1 MNLSRSWLYRSSVLV
16 STLLFVGCTD
26 SEVPT
31 RYEIRSSDRST
42 WFINE
47 TKERGVTF
55 EHLSGAAGK
64 FWLPEITG
72 GGIVLFDMDMD
83 DDLDLYFVQS
93 GSWEVSDRETST
105 NELYENDGNAQFT
118 LVKTPNPTAH
128 EGYGMGGTA
137 GDYDND
143 GDIDLYITNLGSN
156 KLLRNDGGGEF
167 VDVAQIAGVDYPGWG
182 TAATF
187 LDIDQD
193 YDLDLFLVNYLHWSP
208 ATFLDCFT
216 SNVQTYC
223 LPSHDNAAADQLFLN
238 NGDGSFTNITSEAGF
253 DAAFGNGLGV
263 VSADFNGD
271 GWIDIFVANDGMFN
285 QLWLNNGDLT
295 FSESAQAWNCAMDDH
310 AITKAGMGIAT
321 ADPDFDGDFDVL
333 VVNIQSQ
340 TDSFYRN
347 DGAYFSDRTSAV
359 GLGALS
365 RRHTRFGVVLND
377 FDNDGFLDLYE
388 ANGKV
393 YHEPEDQGPDV
404 FAEPNTLYK
413 GTPSSTFEPI
423 PRLGDE
429 TLSLTH
435 TSRGVASGDLD
446 RDGRLD
452 LVVVNKDSSPY
463 ILMNRT
469 STPMNWIQ
477 FRLVDSTGRDSYGA
491 ELRGL
496 ANRRKV
502 LTMVQTAGSYLA
514 SNDPVI
520 HIGLA
525 AESTLRDVQ
534 VSWINGEV
542 ENFGDFKANQRYVLR
557 EGSATTSE
565 LRTP

>member
-1 MNLSRSWLYRSSVLV
+1 MNRNCTYLTCAI
-16 STLLFVGCTD
+16 STTILLCGCAD
-26 SEVPT
+26 QEVPA
-31 RYEIRSSDRST
+31 RYEIRASDRAT
-42 WFINE
+42 WFVNE
-47 TKERGVTF
+47 ANERGIAF
-55 EHLSGAAGK
+55 EHQSGAVGK
-64 FWLPEITG
+64 YWLPEITG
-72 GGIVLFDMDMD
+72 GGITLFDMDSD

-93 GSWEVSDRETST
+93 GSWDPSDLASSR
-105 NELYENDGNAQFT
+105 NELYENDGNAHFSM
-118 LVKTPNPTAH
+118 VKLTNPTEH

-156 KLLRNDGGGEF
+156 KLLRNDGNGVF
-167 VDVAQIAGVDYPGWG
+167 VDVAEGAGVAHSGWG

-208 ATFLDCFT
+208 VTFLDCFT

-223 LPSHDNAAADQLFLN
+223 LPSHDNAASDQLYLN
-238 NGDGSFTNITSEAGF
+238 NGDGTFSNITSQAGL

-263 VSADFNGD
+263 VSADFNAD
-271 GWIDIFVANDGMFN
+271 GLIDVFVANDGMVN
-285 QLWLNNGDLT
+285 QLWLNNGDQT

-310 AITKAGMGIAT
+310 GITKAGMGIAT
-321 ADPDFDGDFDVL
+321 ADADFDGDFDVL

-347 DGAYFSDRTSAV
+347 DGSYFSDRTSAL

-377 FDNDGFLDLYE
+377 FNNDGFLDLYE

-393 YHEPEDQGPDV
+393 YHEPEDEGPDV

-413 GTPSSTFEPI
+413 GTPSFTFEPV

-435 TSRGVASGDLD
+435 TSRGVAAGDLD
-446 RDGRLD
+446 LDGRLD
-452 LVVVNKDSSPY
+452 LVVVNKDSKPY
-463 ILMNRT
+463 LLMNRT
-469 STPMNWIQ
+469 PTPMNWIQ
-477 FRLVDSTGRDSYGA
+477 FRLVDTTGRDSYGA
-491 ELRGL
+491 ELRGITSD
-496 ANRRKV
+496 RKI
-502 LTMVQTAGSYLA
+502 LGMVQTAGSYLA
-514 SNDPVI
+514 SNDPTI
-520 HIGLA
+520 HIGLGV
-525 AESTLRDVQ
+525 ETTLRNVQ
-534 VSWINGEV
+534 VSWVNGEV
-542 ENFGDFKANQRYVLR
+542 ENFGDFNANQRYELK
-557 EGSATTSE
+557 EGSAEASEFSE
-565 LRTP
+565 L

>member
-1 MNLSRSWLYRSSVLV
+1 M
-16 STLLFVGCTD
+16 
-26 SEVPT
+26 
-31 RYEIRSSDRST
+31 
-42 WFINE
+42 
-47 TKERGVTF
+47 
-55 EHLSGAAGK
+55 
-64 FWLPEITG
+64 
-72 GGIVLFDMDMD
+72 LFDMDMD
-83 DDLDLYFVQS
+83 NDLDLYFVQS
-93 GSWEVSDRETST
+93 GSWEASDQESSR
-105 NELYENDGNAQFT
+105 NELYENNGDAQFT
-118 LVKTPNPTAH
+118 LVKTPNSTSH

-143 GDIDLYITNLGSN
+143 GDIDLYITNLGLN
-156 KLLRNDGGGEF
+156 KLLRNDGNGNF
-167 VDVAQIAGVDYPGWG
+167 VDVAQSAGVDYPGWG

-208 ATFLDCFT
+208 ATFLDCFA

-238 NGDGSFTNITSEAGF
+238 NGDGTFTNITSQAGL

-263 VSADFNGD
+263 VSADFNSD
-271 GWIDIFVANDGMFN
+271 GLIDIFVANDGMVN
-285 QLWLNNGDLT
+285 QLWLNNGDRT
-295 FSESAQAWNCAMDDH
+295 FTESAQAWNCAMDDH
-310 AITKAGMGIAT
+310 GITKAGMGIAT
-321 ADPDFDGDFDVL
+321 ADQDFDGDFDVL

-347 DGAYFSDRTSAV
+347 DGTYFSDRTSAL

-377 FDNDGFLDLYE
+377 FNNDGFLDLYE

-393 YHEPEDQGPDV
+393 YHGPEDQGSDV

-413 GTPSSTFEPI
+413 GTSSATFEPI

-429 TLSLTH
+429 ALSLTH
-435 TSRGVASGDLD
+435 TSRGVAVGDLD
-446 RDGRLD
+446 PDGRLD

-463 ILMNRT
+463 LLMNRT
-469 STPMNWIQ
+469 PTPMNWIQ
-477 FRLVDSTGRDSYGA
+477 FRLVDTTGRDSYGA
-491 ELRGL
+491 ELRGSV
-496 ANRRKV
+496 NDRKV
-502 LTMVQTAGSYLA
+502 LSMVQTAGSYLA

-520 HIGLA
+520 HIGLGT
-525 AESTLRDVQ
+525 ESRLSNVQ

-542 ENFGDFKANQRYVLR
+542 ENFGDYEANQRYILK
-557 EGSATTSE
+557 EGDAVTSE
-565 LRTP
+565 TSAP